1 MAEKDEDICAELAR
15 DKETVKLW
23 VLNYAS
29 RKKEY
34 YENIKYI
41 RDQLPGPAGLK
52 RPAGSGSAVQADTN
66 NQIEG
71 DFDKKGL
78 YGAVLLL

>member
-1 MAEKDEDICAELAR
+1 MISKSQAAMALPKTWLSMSG
-15 DKETVKLW
+15 
-23 VLNYAS
+23 AS
-29 RKKEY
+29 
-34 YENIKYI
+34 
-41 RDQLPGPAGLK
+41 
-52 RPAGSGSAVQADTN
+52 PAGSGSAVQADTN